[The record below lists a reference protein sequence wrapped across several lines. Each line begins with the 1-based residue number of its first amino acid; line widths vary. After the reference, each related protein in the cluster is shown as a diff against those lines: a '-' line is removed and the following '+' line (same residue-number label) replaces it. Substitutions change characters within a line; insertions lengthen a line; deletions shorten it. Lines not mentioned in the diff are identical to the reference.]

1 MKKLMLLTIF
11 AVAVSLAVSACP
23 PSVQKNAAKTMI
35 SDAKAAGA
43 KNNANAKARLDS
55 AESTF
60 ATGEKSE
67 KKLKYKDAKAKYEQA
82 YREANDAWK
91 MALPRAE
98 GCNNTCP
105 AGYSL
110 CP

>member
-1 MKKLMLLTIF
+1 
-11 AVAVSLAVSACP
+11 
-23 PSVQKNAAKTMI
+23 MI

-55 AESTF
+55 AEKTF

-67 KKLKYKDAKAKYEQA
+67 KKLQYKAAQSKYEQA
-82 YREANDAWK
+82 YREAKDAWK
-91 MALPRAE
+91 MALPRNEA
-98 GCNNTCP
+98 CTCTCP
-105 AGYSL
+105 PGYR